1 MFRSIYLSFSRQ
13 LLSSKAQKRSERII
27 LIIAI
32 ASFLIHLAVIL
43 LVDFDIIHIENP
55 SVLLGNPIAA
65 IYTPFSFILLYEV
78 YLLIYYLPKSFTTY
92 IGKQYEIMT
101 LILIRRLFK
110 DLSALT
116 IKTDWFSSKYA
127 LQFSYDIVSSI
138 LLFFLIYLFYIQSKK
153 RFTEPKLT
161 NIQQEAIKRFI
172 LIKNIIASLLVPI
185 FIILAIYS
193 LTSWVINVL
202 SPGMNN
208 ASYIVNINN
217 IFFEHFFTVLI
228 FADVLILLFSFFI
241 TDDFHKVIRNSGFII
256 STILIRLSFS
266 YSGIINN
273 LLILCAIVFG
283 LLVLLIHNK
292 FQKVITLEDSLK
304 ITPRDS

>member
-1 MFRSIYLSFSRQ
+1 MLSKIYSSYFLQ
-13 LLSSKAQKRSERII
+13 LLSTKAQKKSERII

-43 LVDFDIIHIENP
+43 MVDFDIIHIENP

-92 IGKQYEIMT
+92 ISKQYEIMT

-116 IKTDWFSSKYA
+116 TKTDWFTNKYT

-138 LLFFLIYLFYIQSKK
+138 LLFFLIYLFYVQSKK
-153 RFTEPKLT
+153 HFSEPKLT
-161 NIQQEAIKRFI
+161 SIQQDAVNRFV
-172 LIKNIIASLLVPI
+172 LIKTTIASLLVPI
-185 FIILAIYS
+185 FIILSIYS
-193 LTSWVINVL
+193 LTTWVINIL
-202 SPGMNN
+202 SPDMNN

-217 IFFEHFFTVLI
+217 IFFEQFFTVLI

-266 YSGIINN
+266 YTGIINN

-292 FQKVITLEDSLK
+292 FQKAIMET
-304 ITPRDS
+304 

>member
-1 MFRSIYLSFSRQ
+1 MFRNIYSTYIRQ
-13 LLSSKAQKRSERII
+13 LLSSKAQKIIERII
-27 LIIAI
+27 LIIAV

-43 LVDFDIIHIENP
+43 MVDFDIIHVDNP

-78 YLLIYYLPKSFTTY
+78 YLLIYYLPKSFTIY
-92 IGKQYEIMT
+92 ISKQYEIMT

-116 IKTDWFSSKYA
+116 IETEWFTSKYA
-127 LQFSYDIVSSI
+127 IQFSCDLVSSV
-138 LLFFLIYLFYIQSKK
+138 LLFFFIYLFYTQSKK
-153 RFTEPKLT
+153 QFTEPKLSSM
-161 NIQQEAIKRFI
+161 QQAAVQRFVIIKT
-172 LIKNIIASLLVPI
+172 IIASLLVPI
-185 FIILAIYS
+185 FVILAFYS
-193 LTSWVINVL
+193 LTTWVINVL
-202 SPGMNN
+202 SPDMNN
-208 ASYIVNINN
+208 VGYIININN

-266 YSGIINN
+266 YSGMINN

-292 FQKVITLEDSLK
+292 FQKVITEEESLK
-304 ITPRDS
+304 FTSRDS